1 MIQESISSVV
11 SKRGFTKLLIST
23 ALLCFSSIGMS
34 QSSDYPTKPIK
45 IVVPFA
51 AAGTTDILA
60 RAVAAELQKNNGW
73 NVIIENRPGAGGNIG
88 ADAVA
93 KAPGDGYTLLMGTV
107 GTHGINQA
115 LYAKSGGLPY
125 DPIKDFAPI
134 TLVAPVPNVL
144 VLNPGFAQRNNI
156 NSVNDFIK
164 YAQANPGKIN
174 VASSGNGT
182 SIHLAAE
189 LFKSQTKTYML
200 HLPYKGSS
208 PALTDL
214 VAGNVDAMFDNLPSS
229 MAFIKSGKL
238 KALAVTSSK
247 RSPAVPELPT
257 IAEAANLPN
266 YEASSWFG
274 LLAPA
279 KTPKPIVNQIRDA
292 VAKALSSPAVKDKL
306 LALGAEP
313 SGNTPEQFATM
324 IANEHIKWAKVV
336 QASGAKVD

>member
-1 MIQESISSVV
+1 MKSFLTPV
-11 SKRGFTKLLIST
+11 SKSKRALSFFAIAIGLIGFNQLSFAQGTD
-23 ALLCFSSIGMS
+23 F
-34 QSSDYPTKPIK
+34 PTKPIK

-73 NVIIENRPGAGGNIG
+73 NVIVENRPGAGGNIG
-88 ADAVA
+88 ADIVA

-115 LYAKSGGLPY
+115 LYAKVGGLPY
-125 DPIKDFAPI
+125 DPIKDFAPV

-144 VLNPGFAQRNNI
+144 VINPAFAQKNNI
-156 NSVNDFIK
+156 NSVNDLIK
-164 YAQANPGKIN
+164 YAKANPGKLN
-174 VASSGNGT
+174 FASSGNGT
-182 SIHLAAE
+182 SIHLSAE
-189 LFKSQTKTYML
+189 LFKSLTKTFMV
-200 HLPYKGSS
+200 HLPYKGSG

-214 VAGNVDAMFDNLPSS
+214 VGGNVDLMFDNLPSS
-229 MAFIKSGKL
+229 IAFIKTGKL
-238 KALAVTSSK
+238 KALAVTSAK

-257 IAEAANLPN
+257 IAEAANLPS

-292 VAKALSSPAVKDKL
+292 VAKSISSPAVKEKL

-313 SGNTPEQFATM
+313 SGNTPEQFAAM
-324 IANEHIKWAKVV
+324 IASEHIKWAKVV